1 MERLAVRRC
10 PGVEL
15 RMTYIDHG
23 NIDGLFMVVSATTAW
38 WFQISLFSRTQAM
51 MLPTD
56 SYRMEVS
63 TGTKP
68 REAKLD
74 CLFEISPLKQIETT
88 ARR

>member
-38 WFQISLFSRTQAM
+38 WFQISWFSRTQAM
-51 MLPTD
+51 MLPTPIGW
-56 SYRMEVS
+56 SSQLALSHGSE
-63 TGTKP
+63 TG
-68 REAKLD
+68 
-74 CLFEISPLKQIETT
+74 LFI
-88 ARR
+88 